1 MTVKVDDSG
10 KFENVIIVKYYYKK
24 LPKQNIY
31 NITNN
36 NITNNIT
43 NGELQPITYV
53 ITEGTSTTSAK
64 TETVGKT
71 DTSTSNNSVATGDM
85 EFVIAVATIA
95 LVVVA
100 NIVQIVISKIRKK

>member
-1 MTVKVDDSG
+1 M
-10 KFENVIIVKYYYKK
+10 
-24 LPKQNIY
+24 
-31 NITNN
+31 
-36 NITNNIT
+36 
-43 NGELQPITYV
+43 QPITYV